1 MAQFQCKTEMSLGN
15 VRKSKGIQEK
25 CEIQVNF
32 FPPTMIL
39 VIKHSLNPLSN
50 NKNLLVIKAQASLI
64 VRLSIGHLGLSLT
77 VHKMINQSVNLK
89 A

>member
-32 FPPTMIL
+32 FSPNYDFGNQAL
-39 VIKHSLNPLSN
+39 LESFIK
-50 NKNLLVIKAQASLI
+50 Q
-64 VRLSIGHLGLSLT
+64 
-77 VHKMINQSVNLK
+77 
-89 A
+89 